1 MHAAPSSSAKKTAAA
16 PPGDARGPHAR
27 SLPRGCVAALLGR
40 ARLRNPA
47 LRGSLVWCASECA
60 IESELAMM
68 CVVALFVR
76 YVFHGTQPTSR
87 APGLY
92 SRQHVP
98 VPLCVRQSLILAS
111 TLPTCIFSCR
121 GRRIYGRGG
130 RAHRGASLAPTALV
144 RECVRAR
151 KLALPD
157 EIVPAASAAGADA
170 GAGAGAVAIG
180 DRNARVLARLRSLDT
195 LAAEK
200 KLEVGAARRAQTGLT
215 RVERAGRSGC

>member
-1 MHAAPSSSAKKTAAA
+1 MRAAPSSSAKKTAVA
-16 PPGDARGPHAR
+16 PPEDARGPHAR
-27 SLPRGCVAALLGR
+27 SLLRGCVAARLGC

-60 IESELAMM
+60 TESELAMM

-92 SRQHVP
+92 TRQHVP
-98 VPLCVRQSLILAS
+98 VPLCVRQSLIRAS

-130 RAHRGASLAPTALV
+130 QVHRGACLAPAAPV

-157 EIVPAASAAGADA
+157 EIVPTASPAGAD
-170 GAGAGAVAIG
+170 G
-180 DRNARVLARLRSLDT
+180 DRGQERACSR
-195 LAAEK
+195 AAAKPRHSRGGE
-200 KLEVGAARRAQTGLT
+200 EVGGGRR
-215 RVERAGRSGC
+215 EKRADRAHAWRACR